1 MKFLILLS
9 LTFLL
14 QNGFS
19 QNLIDLDDLPD
30 VADMIHVRTNPLADT
45 IIIGMHGG
53 PSGYIS
59 PGDFFNFEQIPTFSV
74 VEVEQYQHYF
84 DIGNRTD
91 MTSDEGIMINDSTVA
106 MMKKVVDYFNDEGR
120 VVVLAGHS
128 FGAFL
133 LMEYLDD
140 YGFDGLHRLAFLSGR
155 LNMNNEIINS
165 IDEYYFAGFSDGI
178 EIVYSEEK
186 ASEEDWPYMKL
197 MVGIGYNRFVDS
209 LEIEDLSKAIFVY
222 ATADNA
228 VGSLL
233 PDELQLI
240 EKNNGSILKIENG
253 DHGDSLQKD
262 AIASVVQ
269 FIRGD
274 EATSLLAIHQ
284 DSDLMNLY
292 PTAVDEYVN
301 VDVKHDG
308 VLKIYNVQGRLVK
321 QVDCT
326 QGVQKVSVAELGKG
340 FYFSRFSDGKLV
352 SKSLK
357 FVVQ

>member
-9 LTFLL
+9 FTFLL

-19 QNLIDLDDLPD
+19 QNLIDFDDLPD
-30 VADMIHVRTNPLADT
+30 VEDIIHVNSNPQADT
-45 IIIGMHGG
+45 IILGMHGG
-53 PSGYIS
+53 PSDEIYL
-59 PGDFFNFEQIPTFSV
+59 GDFYNFHKISTFSV
-74 VEVEQYQHYF
+74 VEIEQYQHYF
-84 DIGNRTD
+84 DISDRQD

-106 MMKKVVDYFNDEGR
+106 MMKKVVDHFNDEGR

-155 LNMNNEIINS
+155 LNMNHEIINS

-178 EIVYSEEK
+178 NIVYDEDK
-186 ASEEDWPYMKL
+186 ADPENWPYMKL

-209 LEIEDLSKAIFVY
+209 LDTEDLTKAIFVY

-233 PDELQLI
+233 SEELKLI

-253 DHGDSLQKD
+253 DHSDSLND
-262 AIASVVQ
+262 EAVASVIQ

-274 EATSLLAIHQ
+274 EVTSLLAISE
-284 DSDLMNLY
+284 DSDLMTIY
-292 PTAVDEYVN
+292 PTVVDDFVN
-301 VDVKHDG
+301 VNVTRDG

-321 QVDCT
+321 QVNCT
-326 QGVQKVSVAELGKG
+326 QGVQEVLVNDLGKG
-340 FYFSRFSDGKLV
+340 FYFSRFNDGNLV
-352 SKSLK
+352 SKSIK